1 MLKLKK
7 YQALVE
13 RHKTLMVLYAMQ
25 VSKPHFNSTKVWRH
39 TKALHH
45 ITRLIQKEELK

>member
-7 YQALVE
+7 YQALIE
-13 RHKTLMVLYAMQ
+13 YQKTLMVLYAMQ
-25 VSKPHFNSTKVWRH
+25 VSKPHFNPIKVWRH

-45 ITRLIQKEELK
+45 ITRLIKKEVE